1 MAVLKP
7 RNRLVYFR
15 VSEDEFQQLVQ
26 LCQREGARSISDLA
40 RDAMHR
46 LLGDGKDSANGN
58 QISAESKL
66 LGRLIEEVS
75 LQLQQ
80 LSWVNGRQIS
90 SAPNDHAAN
99 GSRIAETVE
108 SPGDGEAKMQGNNK

>member
-15 VSEDEFQQLVQ
+15 ISEDEFQQLVQ

-46 LLGDGKDSANGN
+46 LLVEGSNNSNGDATAHVKALDKLIGQVSM
-58 QISAESKL
+58 QIQQLA
-66 LGRLIEEVS
+66 S
-75 LQLQQ
+75 LQ
-80 LSWVNGRQIS
+80 GRE
-90 SAPNDHAAN
+90 PERE
-99 GSRIAETVE
+99 GGE
-108 SPGDGEAKMQGNNK
+108 SG